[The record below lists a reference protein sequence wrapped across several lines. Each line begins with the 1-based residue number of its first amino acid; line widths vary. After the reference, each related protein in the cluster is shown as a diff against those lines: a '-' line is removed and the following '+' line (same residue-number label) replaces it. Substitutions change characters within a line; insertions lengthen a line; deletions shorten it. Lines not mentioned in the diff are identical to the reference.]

1 MIKKQLI
8 FLLLCITQSVFAQ
21 NAIFYDKA
29 TIGSQ
34 CINVLCQDQ
43 NNYLW
48 IGTRNGLR
56 RFDGSQFVS
65 YYHAK
70 QDSTSLADNE
80 IHSLYIDD
88 ENNLWIGTA
97 NGLQRYLPEKDSF
110 QTVTLHTIK
119 AKGRITGIFQRNTGE
134 ILCNV
139 SDVGIFSVDIQTMVA
154 HPVITESKLFH
165 PPFVTCLFEDS
176 RRQLWLGTDR
186 QGIVRIDSTGQEEK
200 IYPLNN
206 MAVRNIL
213 EDYDRRVFM
222 VTAQT
227 VFLWDQENDKL
238 VPFPYSGKK
247 KNIRFHSVVITA
259 NGDIMLGTYGQG
271 ITCIK
276 RGDKK
281 ITDADG
287 IQSSFINI
295 NQAKVS
301 SLFED
306 KQQNLWIG
314 CLYQGFLMLPHKP
327 LLFSFWNQPIM
338 LSDMPGW
345 LNALYCD
352 KTDTMWCSVED
363 NGIYQLDCNGNIS
376 RHIYTD
382 GVVFSMFEDSDG
394 VFWVGINGKGLYS
407 FNRKK
412 GKLELKYP
420 LQGDFSIRCI
430 TEDKHKNL
438 YAAILGEGILQ
449 YHLPTG
455 KYQLLSRKNP
465 IKGENNITNY
475 WIISILDFQRF
486 DTTF

>member
-176 RRQLWLGTDR
+176 RRQLC
-186 QGIVRIDSTGQEEK
+186 
-200 IYPLNN
+200 P
-206 MAVRNIL
+206 
-213 EDYDRRVFM
+213 
-222 VTAQT
+222 
-227 VFLWDQENDKL
+227 
-238 VPFPYSGKK
+238 
-247 KNIRFHSVVITA
+247 
-259 NGDIMLGTYGQG
+259 
-271 ITCIK
+271 
-276 RGDKK
+276 
-281 ITDADG
+281 
-287 IQSSFINI
+287 
-295 NQAKVS
+295 QA
-301 SLFED
+301 
-306 KQQNLWIG
+306 
-314 CLYQGFLMLPHKP
+314 
-327 LLFSFWNQPIM
+327 
-338 LSDMPGW
+338 
-345 LNALYCD
+345 
-352 KTDTMWCSVED
+352 
-363 NGIYQLDCNGNIS
+363 
-376 RHIYTD
+376 
-382 GVVFSMFEDSDG
+382 
-394 VFWVGINGKGLYS
+394 
-407 FNRKK
+407 
-412 GKLELKYP
+412 
-420 LQGDFSIRCI
+420 
-430 TEDKHKNL
+430 
-438 YAAILGEGILQ
+438 
-449 YHLPTG
+449 
-455 KYQLLSRKNP
+455 
-465 IKGENNITNY
+465 
-475 WIISILDFQRF
+475 
-486 DTTF
+486 

>member
-139 SDVGIFSVDIQTMVA
+139 SDVGIFFVDIQTMVA

-314 CLYQGFLMLPHKP
+314 CLY
-327 LLFSFWNQPIM
+327 
-338 LSDMPGW
+338 
-345 LNALYCD
+345 
-352 KTDTMWCSVED
+352 
-363 NGIYQLDCNGNIS
+363 
-376 RHIYTD
+376 
-382 GVVFSMFEDSDG
+382 
-394 VFWVGINGKGLYS
+394 
-407 FNRKK
+407 
-412 GKLELKYP
+412 
-420 LQGDFSIRCI
+420 
-430 TEDKHKNL
+430 
-438 YAAILGEGILQ
+438 
-449 YHLPTG
+449 
-455 KYQLLSRKNP
+455 
-465 IKGENNITNY
+465 
-475 WIISILDFQRF
+475 
-486 DTTF
+486 

>member
-287 IQSSFINI
+287 IQISFINI

-327 LLFSFWNQPIM
+327 LPFSFWNQPIM

-412 GKLELKYP
+412 ESWNWNIHY
-420 LQGDFSIRCI
+420 R
-430 TEDKHKNL
+430 
-438 YAAILGEGILQ
+438 GI
-449 YHLPTG
+449 
-455 KYQLLSRKNP
+455 SA
-465 IKGENNITNY
+465 
-475 WIISILDFQRF
+475 
-486 DTTF
+486 